1 MSARSWQANFLIRG
15 SLPTNHIRCLI
26 FQIQILL
33 NRLGIVAA
41 IAHKDTFFSGA
52 KVMLLARVW
61 AYQER
66 LLSLSLSETLTFI
79 LASSYRATRLR
90 TCVNAAI
97 IDQQV
102 PQSQRVRQFTKS
114 DLALSNKETVFDLW
128 HGIISQYF
136 RLLLPLVTR
145 TCGMLLV
152 FSKIIKSISNFIG
165 KSDLTFHVE

>member
-1 MSARSWQANFLIRG
+1 
-15 SLPTNHIRCLI
+15 
-26 FQIQILL
+26 
-33 NRLGIVAA
+33 
-41 IAHKDTFFSGA
+41 
-52 KVMLLARVW
+52 MLLARVW